1 MKKNPNVE
9 SLYAVDVV
17 FEVLLLVT
25 VDVLVLADD
34 RPEEVV
40 GGRAVLLGLAVVQ
53 FVTFDS
59 SILFPLASLG

>member
-9 SLYAVDVV
+9 SLYVVDVA

-34 RPEEVV
+34 RPKRKESIISQFSLCVV
-40 GGRAVLLGLAVVQ
+40 LVV
-53 FVTFDS
+53 
-59 SILFPLASLG
+59 